1 MNIVAQASRLVLDII
16 YPVNCCLCEQGD
28 DILPYGEFA
37 RGLRWCDSPHLCNNC
52 FQELSPVT
60 ISKTIAG
67 IPMTGGMNSCANL
80 VKMVSE
86 MKYHGVRGL
95 AWPLSELVAKA
106 VKKSIQNFG
115 EVDALVPV
123 PMHKAR
129 RRDRG
134 FNQAELLA
142 ELVSLDTGIIVDNRL
157 VSRERA
163 TVQQAK
169 VDIKLEDRRENISGC
184 YKLLTQNYDSLRIGI
199 IDDLITSGATTVELV
214 NLLCESGLRVKWVAA
229 AGIVKL

>member
-1 MNIVAQASRLVLDII
+1 MNIVAQASRFVLDII
-16 YPVNCCLCEQGD
+16 YPANCCLCEQGD
-28 DILPYGEFA
+28 DIMPCGELA

-52 FQELSPVT
+52 FRELSPVT

-95 AWPLSELVAKA
+95 AWPLAELVVKA
-106 VKKSIQNFG
+106 VEKSVQNYG
-115 EVDALVPV
+115 EVDVLVPV
-123 PMHKAR
+123 PMHKSR

-142 ELVSLDTGIIVDNRL
+142 ELASLATGIIVDNRL

-169 VDIKLEDRRENISGC
+169 IDIKLEDRQENISGC
-184 YKLLTQNYDSLRIGI
+184 YKLLTQNYDSLRIGV
-199 IDDLITSGATTVELV
+199 IDDLITSGATTAELV
-214 NLLCESGLRVKWVAA
+214 NLLRESGLQVQWVAA

>member
-1 MNIVAQASRLVLDII
+1 
-16 YPVNCCLCEQGD
+16 
-28 DILPYGEFA
+28 
-37 RGLRWCDSPHLCNNC
+37 
-52 FQELSPVT
+52 
-60 ISKTIAG
+60 
-67 IPMTGGMNSCANL
+67 MTGGMNSCENL

-95 AWPLSELVAKA
+95 SWPLAELVVKA
-106 VKKSIQNFG
+106 VEKSVHDFG
-115 EVDALVPV
+115 EVDVLIPV
-123 PMHKAR
+123 PMHKTR
-129 RRDRG
+129 LRSRG

-142 ELVSLDTGIIVDNRL
+142 ELVSMHTGIIVDNKL

-169 VDIKLEDRRENISGC
+169 VDIEFENRRNNISGC

-199 IDDLITSGATTVELV
+199 IDDLITSGATTAELV
-214 NLLCESGLRVKWVAA
+214 KLLSESGLQVQWVAA

>member
-16 YPVNCCLCEQGD
+16 YPDNCCLCEQGD
-28 DILPYGEFA
+28 DILPCGGFV
-37 RGLRWCDSPHLCNNC
+37 RGLRWCDSPHLCTNC
-52 FQELSPVT
+52 FHGLSPII

-86 MKYHGVRGL
+86 MKYHGIRGL
-95 AWPLSELVAKA
+95 AWPLADLIVKA
-106 VKKSIQNFG
+106 VEKSIQNYG
-115 EVDALVPV
+115 EVDVLVPV
-123 PMHKAR
+123 PMHKSR
-129 RRDRG
+129 RRERG

-142 ELVSLDTGIIVDNRL
+142 ELVSLATGINVENQL

-169 VDIKLEDRRENISGC
+169 IDIKLEDRRENISGC

-199 IDDLITSGATTVELV
+199 IDDLITSGATTAELV
-214 NLLCESGLRVKWVAA
+214 NLLRESGLRVQWVAA